1 MNNKL
6 IVGLLISAT
15 TVAVQTASA
24 ADIPVKAAPPVVVV
38 SVPGWFGYIEGRYL
52 LKDRYGVLHTDAGGN
67 AGPAFLDE
75 GWGGAGRL
83 GYRFNATWDVAV
95 AASYGDYR
103 PGPFVSNLSRIQPTD
118 AKLTTV
124 DGQIGYNLGG
134 GGQTGRFYAGVR
146 YVEWK
151 HVLVDPPTANGF
163 RWDGKTQGIG
173 AVGGMDFTA
182 TLAGPL
188 SAIGGFEGSVLA
200 GTIRD
205 QVTDDPPGGINTF
218 GGSRDRHRVHLPV
231 RRLSRGRLHVCAR
244 MSNAGGRLSRQP
256 VGEPPVPGPVAH
268 KWRRGRRGWKRVHQS
283 SGPRPVRSPDVRSRR
298 TLATTAERP
307 VSF

>member
-1 MNNKL
+1 MNSKV
-6 IVGLLISAT
+6 IAGLLISAAT
-15 TVAVQTASA
+15 LAIQPASA

-38 SVPGWFGYIEGRYL
+38 SAPGWFGYIEGRYL
-52 LKDRYGVLHTDAGGN
+52 LDPVYGVYHHDQVGN
-67 AGPAFLDE
+67 TGRTFLDE
-75 GWGGAGRL
+75 GWGAAGRL

-103 PGPFVSNLSRIQPTD
+103 PGSPNRFGIQRTD
-118 AKLTTV
+118 GKLTTV

-134 GGQTGRFYAGVR
+134 GGQTGRFYVGVR

-151 HVLVDPPTANGF
+151 HNLVDPPTFTGF
-163 RWDGKTQGIG
+163 RWEGRTQGIG

-205 QVTDDPPGGINTF
+205 QITDDPPGGINVF
-218 GGSRDRHRVHLPV
+218 GGSRDRHQVIYQFGGYLGAAYRFAPGWNLAAGYRVSQWVNLQSLAPLLTNGGVVVAPGNGFANHLDHGPFA
-231 RRLSRGRLHVCAR
+231 RLTFDLGAR
-244 MSNAGGRLSRQP
+244 
-256 VGEPPVPGPVAH
+256 
-268 KWRRGRRGWKRVHQS
+268 
-283 SGPRPVRSPDVRSRR
+283 
-298 TLATTAERP
+298 
-307 VSF
+307 